1 MRRTLALL
9 VVISLAVTVAP
20 AAAAKRAKTPRLK
33 AFTSCAG
40 LISYAR
46 RHAPPPR
53 LLLPP
58 RRVPSVP
65 IQGGGEDGGSGPVA
79 VPAPAPESGSTA
91 PDSSTTNVQ
100 EAGVD
105 EPDIVKT
112 DGTTVFALTGGRLHA
127 VDARSPVP
135 RKLDAVTIPGF
146 GGELL
151 IQGRRALT
159 ISNGGAGTVLTEID
173 IANPAAMRV
182 LRTLN
187 IDGDYVSARL
197 HGHTARVVVSSE
209 PRALDVPIPA
219 PPPIPVEASTAAK
232 KRKPLR
238 ARRAGWVPNATL
250 RNRRSGRKRK
260 RALVACDDVRR
271 TPRFTGAGMLTV
283 VTIDL
288 AVGLQKLD
296 TDSVMT
302 ERRHRLRVADEPL
315 RRHQRRLAERR
326 HLDPPLRPRRRRRH
340 RLPRQRPGARRPAQP
355 VRALRVQGRAAR
367 RDHRGV
373 LGRQPEP
380 RHRRCRRAPAG
391 SRRSG
396 RSAGSGAASGS
407 TRCASSRTAA
417 TS

>member
-20 AAAAKRAKTPRLK
+20 AAAAKRAKSPRLK

-127 VDARSPVP
+127 VDARSPIP
-135 RKLDAVTIPGF
+135 RKLDAVAIPGF

-219 PPPIPVEASTAAK
+219 PPSRSRSRLRPPRRSASRCARAAPAGCRTRRCATAAAAASASA
-232 KRKPLR
+232 RSSPATTSG
-238 ARRAGWVPNATL
+238 ARRASPA
-250 RNRRSGRKRK
+250 
-260 RALVACDDVRR
+260 RAC
-271 TPRFTGAGMLTV
+271 
-283 VTIDL
+283 
-288 AVGLQKLD
+288 
-296 TDSVMT
+296 
-302 ERRHRLRVADEPL
+302 
-315 RRHQRRLAERR
+315 
-326 HLDPPLRPRRRRRH
+326 
-340 RLPRQRPGARRPAQP
+340 
-355 VRALRVQGRAAR
+355 
-367 RDHRGV
+367 
-373 LGRQPEP
+373 
-380 RHRRCRRAPAG
+380 
-391 SRRSG
+391 
-396 RSAGSGAASGS
+396 
-407 TRCASSRTAA
+407 
-417 TS
+417 